1 MAFKALHILL
11 ALLFSQKAYA
21 VSTGRQGHG
30 LIGYGI
36 QMYKP
41 PCAHACR
48 DSLKGTAL
56 KCSIVNEDHE
66 GHSGGHHGSSNIV
79 TSPECYATDDVFL
92 QSLAYCISTHCEHLP
107 TWKLERF
114 WSLYTVGRLP
124 GQPDPKDSYQ
134 QALAK
139 VGKVP
144 TTVAVSGDSLNVT
157 SVVDDEAYVGNYNG
171 DNGFET
177 AEVSHERFG

>member
-1 MAFKALHILL
+1 M
-11 ALLFSQKAYA
+11 
-21 VSTGRQGHG
+21 VSTGRTGHG

-48 DSLKGTAL
+48 DTIKGTAL
-56 KCSIVNEDHE
+56 NCSTIMDDHE
-66 GHSGGHHGSSNIV
+66 GHSGGHHGSSPIV
-79 TSPECYATDDVFL
+79 TEPECYATDDIFL
-92 QSLAYCISTHCEHLP
+92 QTLAHCISTHCEHLP

-114 WSLYTVGRLP
+114 WSLYTVGRQRV
-124 GQPDPKDSYQ
+124 QPDPKLSYS

-139 VGKVP
+139 VTDEP
-144 TTVAVSGDSLNVT
+144 TAVVVSGESLNQT
-157 SVVDDEAYVGNYNG
+157 SVVNEEDYIGNYNG

-177 AEVSHERFG
+177 AEISHERFGSVFSPRYRRS